1 VVACGRRWGKTELG
15 KVLLIEHAALGKA
28 CWWLSPTY
36 RMASQVWRDLKAASG
51 TLAVHVSESERR
63 IDLRGGGHVAVR
75 STHAPDYLRGAGL
88 DFAVLDEMA
97 FMERSVWTQ
106 VVRPMLLD
114 RRGGAL
120 FLSTPFGR
128 NHFWELFTVGLDAE
142 EPDWSAFHFTS
153 YDNPLIDP
161 AEIDALRRVT
171 PDRIFREEYLAQFIA
186 DSGSVFQDVRAA
198 ATAPPDAVPTRG
210 QRAVAGIDWGRDGDY
225 TAIAVIDA
233 ESGVMLALARFRGE
247 SWARQRQKLAEI
259 CARWTPAVI
268 WAEANSI
275 GSVNIE
281 ALQRDGLPVRPFMTT
296 PRSKAPLIEALALA
310 IERREIALLP
320 DETLLNELAAYTLE
334 RLPGGGY
341 RYGAPP
347 GLHDDTVI
355 ATALAWHGARFGGA
369 GLAFE

>member
-1 VVACGRRWGKTELG
+1 
-15 KVLLIEHAALGKA
+15 VLLIEHAALGRA

-36 RMASQVWRDLKAASG
+36 SMAAQVWRDLKAASG
-51 TLAVHVSESERR
+51 TLAVRVSESERR
-63 IDLRGGGHVAVR
+63 IDLRGGGYMAVR
-75 STHAPDYLRGAGL
+75 SAHAPDYLRGAGL

-97 FMERSVWTQ
+97 FMERTVWTQ
-106 VVRPMLLD
+106 IVRPMLLD
-114 RRGGAL
+114 RRGSAL

-128 NHFWELFTVGLDAE
+128 NHFWELFTIGLDAE

-171 PDRIFREEYLAQFIA
+171 PERIFREEYLAQFVE
-186 DSGSVFQDVRAA
+186 DSGSVFHDVRAA
-198 ATAPPDAVPTRG
+198 ATARPDAVPVSGR
-210 QRAVAGIDWGRDGDY
+210 RCAAGIDWGRDGDY
-225 TAIAVIDA
+225 TAIAVLDT
-233 ESGVMLALARFRGE
+233 ESGAMLALERFRGE
-247 SWARQRQKLAEI
+247 SWSRLRERLMTL
-259 CARWTPAVI
+259 CARWQPSVI

-296 PRSKAPLIEALALA
+296 QRSKAPLIEALALA

-320 DETLLNELAAYTLE
+320 DETLLNELAAYALE
-334 RLPGGGY
+334 RLQGGGY
-341 RYGAPP
+341 RYGAPS

-355 ATALAWHGARFGGA
+355 ATALAWHGVRHGGA